1 MFLVPRFSYAAANG
15 GLSTMAIERTG
26 PPEPALATNDAVRDA
41 TGSTI
46 EIPLW
51 SYPTDATVAEREIV
65 SAEDEKRYAATQ
77 LQLVCR
83 RFLRNRVALV
93 GGVVVLGFYTVAL
106 FATFLAP
113 YGANQRF
120 DAAIYVPP
128 QPIYLLDDGKIYPH
142 ILGLRQTVDLETLR
156 RTYAPDPYM
165 KIPIQFLVKGEPHQL
180 FGLIPTDVHLFGV
193 AGQEFGVFLLG
204 TDRQG
209 RDQLSRLLIG
219 SQISLTIGLVGVF
232 LSLLIGSV
240 LGVASGY
247 YGGWVDDVIQRAI
260 EVIRSFPAIPLWM
273 ALAAAFPPH
282 WPALQVYFAISV
294 VLSLIGWTWLARQL
308 RGKVLALREEEFV
321 LAAQLAGGGDG
332 RIIARHLIPAVSGH
346 IIVISTL
353 AIPGMIL
360 AETAL
365 TFLGIGIRPPLVSWG
380 TLLQDAQN
388 IQTLAHSPWLLMPVV
403 VIAAAVL
410 AFNFLGDGLRDASDP
425 YSVV

>member
-1 MFLVPRFSYAAANG
+1 MSLEQAAG
-15 GLSTMAIERTG
+15 RLERAPLPG
-26 PPEPALATNDAVRDA
+26 RD
-41 TGSTI
+41 
-46 EIPLW
+46 W
-51 SYPTDATVAEREIV
+51 DYPTDGAVAVREEV
-65 SAEDEKRYAATQ
+65 SAREERRYAATQ
-77 LQLVCR
+77 LELVRR
-83 RFLRNRVALV
+83 RFLRNRAALV
-93 GGVVVLGFYTVAL
+93 GGGVIVAL
-106 FATFLAP
+106 YVVAMFANLLAP
-113 YGANQRF
+113 YGADQRF

-128 QPIYLLDDGKIYPH
+128 QPIYLVDDGKVYPH
-142 ILGLRQTVDLETLR
+142 VLGLKRTTDLETLR
-156 RTYAPDPYM
+156 RTYTPDPYT
-165 KIPIQFLVKGEPHQL
+165 KIPLGLFVQGEPYAL
-180 FGLIPTDVHLFGV
+180 FGVIPTDRHLFGI
-193 AGQEFGVFLLG
+193 QDREMGVFLLG

-219 SQISLTIGLVGVF
+219 SQISLTVGLVGVT

-247 YGGWVDDVIQRAI
+247 YGGWIDNLIQRAI

-321 LAAQLAGGGDG
+321 LAAQLAGGGDR
-332 RIIARHLIPAVSGH
+332 RIIARHLLPAVSGH

-380 TLLQDAQN
+380 TLLQEAQN
-388 IQTLAHSPWLLMPVV
+388 IQTLAYFPWLLMPVLF
-403 VIAAAVL
+403 IAVAVL
-410 AFNFLGDGLRDASDP
+410 AFNFLGDGLRDATDP

>member
-1 MFLVPRFSYAAANG
+1 MSLEQAQLPNPQ
-15 GLSTMAIERTG
+15 L
-26 PPEPALATNDAVRDA
+26 
-41 TGSTI
+41 
-46 EIPLW
+46 
-51 SYPTDATVAEREIV
+51 PTPISQSLPWAETDVAEREVV
-65 SAEDEKRYAATQ
+65 SAEDEKRYGATQ
-77 LQLVCR
+77 LQLIRR
-83 RFLRNRVALV
+83 RFLRNRAALV
-93 GGVVVLGFYTVAL
+93 GGGVVVAFYLVAL
-106 FATFLAP
+106 FANFLAP
-113 YGANQRF
+113 YDADQRF
-120 DAAIYVPP
+120 DVAVYVPP
-128 QPIYLLDDGKIYPH
+128 QPIYLVDDGKVYPH
-142 ILGLRQTVDLETLR
+142 VLSLKRTTDLETLR
-156 RTYAPDPYM
+156 RTYTPDPSS
-165 KIPIQFLVKGEPHQL
+165 KIPVQFFVKGEPYRL
-180 FGLIPTDVHLFGV
+180 LGLIPTDVHLFGV
-193 AGQEFGVFLLG
+193 PGQEFGVFLLG

-219 SQISLTIGLVGVF
+219 SQISLTIGLVGVS

-247 YGGWVDDVIQRAI
+247 YGGLVDDVIQRII

-321 LAAQLAGGGDG
+321 LAAQLAGGEDR
-332 RIIARHLIPAVSGH
+332 RIIAKHLIPAVSGH

-380 TLLQDAQN
+380 TLLQEAQN
-388 IQTLAHSPWLLMPVV
+388 IQTLAHFPWLLMPVFF
-403 VIAAAVL
+403 IAAAVL
-410 AFNFLGDGLRDASDP
+410 AFNFLGDGLRDAADP

>member
-1 MFLVPRFSYAAANG
+1 MSG
-15 GLSTMAIERTG
+15 W
-26 PPEPALATNDAVRDA
+26 PA
-41 TGSTI
+41 
-46 EIPLW
+46 W
-51 SYPTDATVAEREIV
+51 SYPTEPTAAEPESV

-77 LQLVCR
+77 LQLIRR

-93 GGVVVLGFYTVAL
+93 GGVVILGFYTIAL
-106 FATFLAP
+106 FANFLAP
-113 YGANQRF
+113 YGAEQRF

-128 QPIYLLDDGKIYPH
+128 QPVYLLDDGKVYPH
-142 ILGLRQTVDLETLR
+142 ILGLKQSVDPETLR
-156 RTYAPDPYM
+156 RTYAADASTKLPM
-165 KIPIQFLVKGEPHQL
+165 QFFVTGEPYRL
-180 FGLIPTDVHLFGV
+180 VGVIPTDVHLFGV
-193 AGQEFGVFLLG
+193 PGQEIGVFLLG
-204 TDRQG
+204 TDRLG

-219 SQISLTIGLVGVF
+219 SQISLTLGLVGVF

-247 YGGWVDDVIQRAI
+247 FGGWVDDVIQRAI
-260 EVIRSFPAIPLWM
+260 EVVRSFPAIPLWM

-282 WPALQVYFAISV
+282 WPAAQVYFAISV

-321 LAAQLAGGGDG
+321 LAAQLAGAGDG

-346 IIVISTL
+346 IVVIATL

-365 TFLGIGIRPPLVSWG
+365 TFLGIGIRAPLVSWG

-388 IQTLAHSPWLLMPVV
+388 IETLAHFPWLLMPVAF
-403 VIAAAVL
+403 IAAAVL

-425 YSVV
+425 YAVM